1 MLNHDENG
9 FLKGEPIQKDK
20 PRGDPSHPSAALG
33 DEAAQARIIDVWDG
47 MSTDIAAIRTGL
59 ERAPKAATPSGRA
72 DNPVFTVV
80 VPRGGVQPGGRQGLA
95 AAAGT
100 LSGIARPVSAV
111 AQPVMQGQRPNAV
124 VATPGAAAKPQA
136 QRDASG
142 RFVASGGAGPSDK
155 GEAKAREKSLLD
167 GVVGRVAATVSG
179 VTRNNSQ
186 VDPTLQ
192 AVGEVAQPVM
202 QGYSALSGALPG
214 GPKRQERWYR
224 RIFGELRLFRKEET
238 AFSKATTRTLKDIE
252 KKPDA
257 EGGGDGGGGFLSMIP
272 VFLAAIIPL
281 VMGLL
286 KKVPVVGGLLSGAMN
301 MFDLFKSESDD
312 SLTRGEKD
320 VRSGKAIGGLG
331 GVLAGG
337 LAGAKLGAAVGALG
351 GPIGIAIGG
360 VVGGAAGMFFGDKAG
375 KILGETVGGWVAQLR
390 EADIP
395 GKIVAAWDETT
406 ANIRST
412 WDTAMNKLSEV
423 WAGIKGAAEK
433 ALDWAKEKGEAAN
446 KWIEE
451 KTGVNVKETA
461 GKAVE
466 AVKDAGNATNEY
478 VKEKTGVDLKES
490 AGKAV
495 DKAKEG
501 ASWLG
506 EKASSAKN
514 WISDKATGAFN
525 ATAEKLVPG
534 YRHKETFDGI
544 KGGAGLAKNGS
555 YTSAEAERIRELKT
569 SGANTGANLA
579 GGMPADIQQKVRASA
594 EQHGLDPEM
603 MLSIAAMESGGNA
616 DAISSTGAIGVFQF
630 TGKTATGV
638 GIKDRFDADQNI
650 EGGMKLTQQNA
661 AILQKRGLPVTPENL
676 YMAHQLGPGAA
687 AEVIAGAQSG
697 KQISELSQ
705 GTQKGVGFNYGSS
718 SSTAAEYLA
727 KNKAALDSRYQT
739 AVAGSAA
746 GVLPAVSPD
755 QVAAVTA
762 PAASPVASPVLM
774 AVAPVQTASVPAVT
788 PPSVPAPPV
797 VADAPK
803 VAVPLGSGDNG
814 KPTQVNVPPPD
825 AGQDVRDRRIAH
837 IVTGGLS
844 S

>member
-9 FLKGEPIQKDK
+9 FLKGEPIKKDE
-20 PRGDPSHPSAALG
+20 PHRGDPDHPSRAL
-33 DEAAQARIIDVWDG
+33 DSDAMLAIWDG
-47 MSTDIAAIRTGL
+47 MASDIAAIRTNV
-59 ERAPKAATPSGRA
+59 ERAPKAATPTGRA

-80 VPRGGVQPGGRQGLA
+80 MPRGAVQPSERQGRISA
-95 AAAGT
+95 ARAVSVVT
-100 LSGIARPVSAV
+100 RPTSAV
-111 AQPVMQGQRPNAV
+111 AQPVARPARSGAANAV
-124 VATPGAAAKPQA
+124 AATSDRVAMPAAR
-136 QRDASG
+136 RDASG
-142 RFVASGGAGPSDK
+142 RFVASGGEGQPGKAES
-155 GEAKAREKSLLD
+155 KAREQSMLD
-167 GVVGRVAATVSG
+167 GVARRVVATVSG
-179 VTRNNSQ
+179 VTRDNGQ

-192 AVGEVAQPVM
+192 AVGEVAQPVAR
-202 QGYSALSGALPG
+202 GYSALSGALPG

-224 RIFGELRLFRKEET
+224 RIFGELRAFRKEET
-238 AFSKATTRTLKDIE
+238 TFSKATSRTLKDIE

-257 EGGGDGGGGFLSMIP
+257 QGGDGGSFLTMIP
-272 VFLAAIIPL
+272 AFFAAIIPL
-281 VMGLL
+281 VLGLL

-301 MFDLFKSESDD
+301 LLDLFNSENDD
-312 SLTRGEKD
+312 GLTRGEKD
-320 VRSGKAIGGLG
+320 IRSGKAIGGLG

-337 LAGAKLGAAVGALG
+337 MAGAKLGATVGALG
-351 GPIGIAIGG
+351 GPIGIAIGTA
-360 VVGGAAGMFFGDKAG
+360 VGGAAGMFFGDKAG

-395 GKIVAAWDETT
+395 GKIVTAWEATT
-406 ANIRST
+406 ASIRTS

-451 KTGVNVKETA
+451 KTGINVKETA
-461 GKAVE
+461 GKAAD
-466 AVKDAGNATNEY
+466 AVKDAGNAANEY
-478 VKEKTGVDLKES
+478 VKDKTGVDLKES
-490 AGKAV
+490 AGNAV
-495 DKAKEG
+495 DKAKAG
-501 ASWLG
+501 VSWLG
-506 EKASSAKN
+506 DKVSGAGS

-525 ATAEKLVPG
+525 STAEKLVPG

-555 YTSAEAERIRELKT
+555 YTSAEAERIRQLKT
-569 SGANTGANLA
+569 SGANTGANLV
-579 GGMPADIQQKVRASA
+579 GGMPADIQQKIRASA

-638 GIKDRFDADQNI
+638 GIQDRFDADQNI
-650 EGGMKLTQQNA
+650 EGGMKLTRQNA

-697 KQISELSQ
+697 KKVSELS
-705 GTQKGVGFNYGSS
+705 KGAQAGMGLNYGSS
-718 SSTAAEYLA
+718 SATAAEYLA
-727 KNKAALDSRYQT
+727 KNKAALEAQYQT
-739 AVAGSAA
+739 AVAGSEA
-746 GVLPAVSPD
+746 GVMASPSVQVAATPTPAVSPVTSPVL
-755 QVAAVTA
+755 VAAAPAQTASAPAVTA
-762 PAASPVASPVLM
+762 PSL
-774 AVAPVQTASVPAVT
+774 
-788 PPSVPAPPV
+788 PAPPA

-814 KPTQVNVPPPD
+814 KPTQVSVPPPD

-837 IVTGGLS
+837 IVTGGYAS
-844 S
+844 

>member
-1 MLNHDENG
+1 MLNHDKDG
-9 FLKGEPIQKDK
+9 FLQGEPS
-20 PRGDPSHPSAALG
+20 GDPDHPSGAL
-33 DEAAQARIIDVWDG
+33 ENQARIEGIWDG
-47 MSTDIAAIRTGL
+47 ISSDISAIRTSL

-80 VPRGGVQPGGRQGLA
+80 VPRGSVQPGGRQGLA

-179 VTRNNSQ
+179 VTRNNTQ

-214 GPKRQERWYR
+214 GSKRPERWYR

-257 EGGGDGGGGFLSMIP
+257 AGGGDGGGGFLSMIP

-351 GPIGIAIGG
+351 GPIGIAIGTA
-360 VVGGAAGMFFGDKAG
+360 VGGAAGMFFGDKAG
-375 KILGETVGGWVAQLR
+375 KILGETVGVWVAQLR

-395 GKIVAAWDETT
+395 GRIVAAWDETT

-461 GKAVE
+461 DKAVE

-579 GGMPADIQQKVRASA
+579 GGMPADIQQKIRASA
-594 EQHGLDPEM
+594 KQHGLDPEM

-676 YMAHQLGPGAA
+676 YMAHQLGPGTA
-687 AEVIAGAQSG
+687 AEVIAGAESG
-697 KQISELSQ
+697 KKVSELS
-705 GTQKGVGFNYGSS
+705 KGAQSGMGLNYGSS

-727 KNKAALDSRYQT
+727 KNKAALDARYQT

-755 QVAAVTA
+755 QAAAVTA
-762 PAASPVASPVLM
+762 PAASPVASSVLM
-774 AVAPVQTASVPAVT
+774 AAAPVQTASVPAVT
-788 PPSVPAPPV
+788 PPSVPAPPA